1 MIHHDTPRYTTIH
14 HDTPRYTTIHTPF
27 SDTVVELWISSY
39 RVSRA
44 MPALGDSVGN
54 SANFRTCRGQMQR
67 NRARCNVE
75 TMPSTKCIY
84 IYIISILIINMYSM
98 ISFPTSHFK
107 PGTKVRPSHMAT
119 LRRCWNAKRPMNLGT
134 TLAPHRFVS
143 QMVLFEN
150 QLPNKVS

>member
-1 MIHHDTPRYTTIH
+1 
-14 HDTPRYTTIHTPF
+14 
-27 SDTVVELWISSY
+27 
-39 RVSRA
+39 
-44 MPALGDSVGN
+44 
-54 SANFRTCRGQMQR
+54 
-67 NRARCNVE
+67 
-75 TMPSTKCIY
+75 
-84 IYIISILIINMYSM
+84 MYSM

-134 TLAPHRFVS
+134 MLAPHRFVS